1 VPVSVW
7 LLGVFKVT
15 IQLPPIYRDCRRL
28 LLHTEEVVRRF
39 SRYHK
44 YTVGTDLRQQAMVLM
59 RGVHVAVYDKP
70 NQARHVQALVWQ
82 VDSYKLTLQL
92 AIELGAFVVNA
103 GTNSKKTSPGFAAF
117 ETAAQL
123 AGQIGK
129 QCGGWQKSVANPQ
142 TASASRAQAV
152 RRGAAPAHAG
162 PKLVAQPP
170 ARPASLSEHT
180 TPNGVEPAG
189 VTP

>member
-1 VPVSVW
+1 M
-7 LLGVFKVT
+7 T

-44 YTVGTDLRQQAMVLM
+44 YTVGTDLRQQAMALM
-59 RGVHVAVYDKP
+59 RGVHVAVYDRP
-70 NQARHVQALVWQ
+70 NQPRHVQALVWQ
-82 VDSYKLTLQL
+82 VDNYKLTLQL
-92 AIELGAFVVNA
+92 AIDVGAFVVSA
-103 GTNSKKTSPGFAAF
+103 GANSKKTSPGFAAF

-129 QCGGWQKSVANPQ
+129 QCGGWQKATADPAAAQN
-142 TASASRAQAV
+142 ASAQHAQVA
-152 RRGAAPAHAG
+152 RGGVASAGAG
-162 PKLVAQPP
+162 PKPVAQPP
-170 ARPASLSEHT
+170 VRPASLSEHT
-180 TPNGVEPAG
+180 TPQGAEPTG